1 MGEVN
6 NCGFLRFRCWFGEN
20 KETQKKGPEVKALP
34 RDSSTPGNNNE
45 AGWKSRQDLAN
56 VWQTKAVAKSEAPT
70 ENGIVDRVTKSLA
83 EIMARDLVTGE
94 PASSSTPQ
102 TDLSNLNIGR
112 VEVVKK

>member
-34 RDSSTPGNNNE
+34 RDSNPGRNNE
-45 AGWKSRQDLAN
+45 AGWKSRQNLAT
-56 VWQTKAVAKSEAPT
+56 VWQTKAPAKSEAPP

-94 PASSSTPQ
+94 TASSATPQ
-102 TDLSNLNIGR
+102 TDLSTLNIGR